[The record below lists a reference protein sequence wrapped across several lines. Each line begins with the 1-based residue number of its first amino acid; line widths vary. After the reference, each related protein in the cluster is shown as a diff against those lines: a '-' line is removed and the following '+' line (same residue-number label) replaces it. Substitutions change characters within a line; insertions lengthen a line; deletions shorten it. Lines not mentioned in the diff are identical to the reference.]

1 MNTESPLKHAPNDFY
16 AALSPQLRCEL
27 GKIAPSI
34 KVPAGTKLIGFGEPL
49 SQLVIVDSGAVR
61 SVISGGI
68 KLLEC
73 EGGRVF
79 GMHAILSGDVPEESA
94 ITEESCYITC
104 IPRDTFLAFLRA
116 HPQMYFAIARILSN
130 DLLAAQRLLK
140 NSLFRV
146 SRRKSTPQLSVN

>member
-16 AALSPQLRCEL
+16 AALPPQLRCEL
-27 GKIAPSI
+27 GKIAQSI
-34 KVPAGTKLIGFGEPL
+34 KVPAGTMLIGFGEPL

-61 SVISGGI
+61 IVISGGI
-68 KLLEC
+68 ELLEC

-79 GMHAILSGDVPEESA
+79 GMHAVLSGDVPEESV
-94 ITEESCYITC
+94 ITEGSCDISY
-104 IPRDTFLAFLRA
+104 IPRDAFLSLLRA

-140 NSLFRV
+140 NSLFQV
-146 SRRKSTPQLSVN
+146 SRRKPTPQLNVN